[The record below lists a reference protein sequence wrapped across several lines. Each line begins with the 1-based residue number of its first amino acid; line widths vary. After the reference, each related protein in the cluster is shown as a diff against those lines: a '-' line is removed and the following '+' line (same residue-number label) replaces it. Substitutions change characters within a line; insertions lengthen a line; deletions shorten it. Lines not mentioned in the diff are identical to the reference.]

1 MAKRW
6 LITGATGLLSD
17 YLIEACG
24 KHGAVTTTAR
34 SGGDR
39 RCDLID
45 RVAVRSLLSE
55 LAPDVVVHAAG
66 LTDVD
71 RCEREPDQAY
81 AANRDAGG
89 NIAAVLAHSARLVF
103 VSTDQVY
110 PDIAGPHAED
120 AVGPVN
126 VYGRSKLAG
135 EQAVLQHPGA
145 LVLRTNFFGPSH
157 REGRA
162 SLSDFVIRSL
172 IARQSATF
180 FSDILFSPLHMAT
193 LGALVVGAAERGMTG
208 VFNAGCRDGASKADF
223 AMAVARHKGLQTET
237 SRIGSSSVMPD
248 RAKRPKDMR
257 MAVGRI
263 EQALGRPMPTLDQE
277 IAKL

>member
-39 RCDLID
+39 RCDLTD
-45 RVAVRSLLSE
+45 RAAVRSLLSDV
-55 LAPDVVVHAAG
+55 APDVVVHAAG

-71 RCEREPDQAY
+71 RCEREPDRAY
-81 AANRDAGG
+81 AANRDAGA
-89 NIAAVLAHSARLVF
+89 NIVSQLPSSARLVF

-126 VYGRSKLAG
+126 VYGQSKLAG
-135 EQAVLQHPGA
+135 EQAALQHSGA
-145 LVLRTNFFGPSH
+145 LVLRTNFFGPSR

-172 IARQSATF
+172 SARQNATF

-193 LGALVVGAAERGMTG
+193 LGALVAEAMERGMTG
-208 VFNAGCRDGASKADF
+208 VFNAGCRNGASKADF
-223 AMAVARHKGLQTET
+223 ALAVARHKGLQTET
-237 SRIGSSSVMPD
+237 SRIGNSTVLPD
-248 RAKRPKDMR
+248 RVPRPKDMR

-263 EQALGRPMPTLDQE
+263 EQALGRTMPTLDE
-277 IAKL
+277 EVAKL

>member
-17 YLIEACG
+17 YLIETCG

-39 RCDLID
+39 RCDLTD
-45 RVAVRSLLSE
+45 RAAVRSLLSDV
-55 LAPDVVVHAAG
+55 APDVVVHAAG

-71 RCEREPDQAY
+71 RCEREPDRAC
-81 AANRDAGG
+81 AANRDASA
-89 NIAAVLAHSARLVF
+89 NIASQLPSSARLVF

-126 VYGRSKLAG
+126 IYGRSKLAG
-135 EQAVLQHPGA
+135 EQAALQHPGA
-145 LVLRTNFFGPSH
+145 LVLRTNFFGPSR

-172 IARQSATF
+172 SARQNATF

-193 LGALVVGAAERGMTG
+193 LAALVVEAVERGMTG
-208 VFNAGCRDGASKADF
+208 VFNAGCRAGASKADF
-223 AMAVARHKGLQTET
+223 ALAVARHKGLQTET
-237 SRIGSSSVMPD
+237 SRLGNSTVLPD
-248 RAKRPKDMR
+248 RAPRPKDMR

-263 EQALGRPMPTLDQE
+263 EQALGRPMPTLDE
-277 IAKL
+277 EVAKL

>member
-1 MAKRW
+1 
-6 LITGATGLLSD
+6 LS
-17 YLIEACG
+17 
-24 KHGAVTTTAR
+24 
-34 SGGDR
+34 
-39 RCDLID
+39 
-45 RVAVRSLLSE
+45 
-55 LAPDVVVHAAG
+55 P
-66 LTDVD
+66 
-71 RCEREPDQAY
+71 Q
-81 AANRDAGG
+81 
-89 NIAAVLAHSARLVF
+89 ARLIF

-120 AVGPVN
+120 AVAPVN
-126 VYGRSKLAG
+126 VYGQSKLAG
-135 EQAVLQHPGA
+135 EQAVLRHPGA
-145 LVLRTNFFGPSH
+145 LVLRTNFFGPSR

-172 IARQSATF
+172 TARQNATF

-193 LGALVVGAAERGMTG
+193 LAALAAEMAERGMTG

-223 AMAVARHKGLQTET
+223 AFAVARHKGLQTET

-277 IAKL
+277 VAKL

>member
-45 RVAVRSLLSE
+45 RAAVRALLSDV
-55 LAPDVVVHAAG
+55 APDVVVHAAG

-71 RCEREPDQAY
+71 RCEREPDRAY
-81 AANRDAGG
+81 AANRDAGA
-89 NIAAVLAHSARLVF
+89 NIASQLPSSARLVF

-110 PDIAGPHAED
+110 PDVAGPHAED

-126 VYGRSKLAG
+126 IYGRSKLAG
-135 EQAVLQHPGA
+135 EQAALQHPGA
-145 LVLRTNFFGPSH
+145 LVLRTNFFGPSR

-172 IARQSATF
+172 SARQNATF

-193 LGALVVGAAERGMTG
+193 LGALVAEAMERGMTG
-208 VFNAGCRDGASKADF
+208 VFNAGCRNGASKADF
-223 AMAVARHKGLQTET
+223 ALAVARHKGLQTET
-237 SRIGSSSVMPD
+237 SRIGNSTVLPD
-248 RAKRPKDMR
+248 RVPRPKDMR

-263 EQALGRPMPTLDQE
+263 EQALGRTMPTLDE
-277 IAKL
+277 EVAKL

>member
-39 RCDLID
+39 RCDLTD
-45 RVAVRSLLSE
+45 RAAVRALLSDV
-55 LAPDVVVHAAG
+55 APDVVVHAAG

-71 RCEREPDQAY
+71 RCEREPDRAY
-81 AANRDAGG
+81 AANRDAGA
-89 NIAAVLAHSARLVF
+89 NIASQLPSSARLVF

-110 PDIAGPHAED
+110 PDVAGPHAED

-126 VYGRSKLAG
+126 IYGRSKLAG
-135 EQAVLQHPGA
+135 EQAALQHPGA
-145 LVLRTNFFGPSH
+145 LVLRTNFFGPSR

-172 IARQSATF
+172 SARQNATF

-193 LGALVVGAAERGMTG
+193 LGALVAEAMERGMTG
-208 VFNAGCRDGASKADF
+208 VFNAGCRNGASKADF
-223 AMAVARHKGLQTET
+223 ALAVARHEGLQTET
-237 SRIGSSSVMPD
+237 SLIGNSTVLPD
-248 RAKRPKDMR
+248 RAPRPKDMR

-263 EQALGRPMPTLDQE
+263 EQALGRTMPTLDE
-277 IAKL
+277 EVAKL